1 MAGVAG
7 NMGMHFTVYVLPT
20 NVSLSACY
28 IMEEGCV
35 ATDPIGIFRS
45 PEYASLL
52 DHSLH
57 GAGSWI
63 ELNSGN
69 WYHDDA
75 YLGALT
81 TWGDGGSFTWPI
93 PILWKLG
100 VNGEPHHLQPSPQ
113 YDQRFEVDPDGTS
126 RIRKFGYTIQQTTNL
141 HYTVTEDIQ

>member
-20 NVSLSACY
+20 NVSLSACH

-35 ATDPIGIFRS
+35 ATDPIGIFRL
-45 PEYASLL
+45 PDYADWL

-63 ELNSGN
+63 PLNSGN

-75 YLGALT
+75 FLRVLT
-81 TWGDGGSFTWPI
+81 NWGDGGSFTWQI

-100 VNGEPHHLQPSPQ
+100 DDGEPHHLQPSPR

-141 HYTVTEDIQ
+141 LYTVMEVIQ